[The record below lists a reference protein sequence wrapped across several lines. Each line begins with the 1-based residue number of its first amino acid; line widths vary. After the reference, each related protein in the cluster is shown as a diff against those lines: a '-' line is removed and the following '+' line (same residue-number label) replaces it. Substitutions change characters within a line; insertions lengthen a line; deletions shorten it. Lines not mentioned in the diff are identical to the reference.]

1 MRRGTFTRAR
11 KHTYLCQLLKKKN
24 LCPTPIPVALLPMKV
39 EFYGH
44 VRQYHNIK
52 QEIDANIQTVL
63 ESGQYVMGPMLKKFE
78 AELAAYHG
86 TKYAIG
92 LGNGTDAIWLAL
104 MALGIGPG
112 DEVITHPNTF
122 FATAEA
128 IWIAGATAVFVD
140 CCPDSK
146 CIDPAKIEAA
156 ITPKT
161 KAIIPVH
168 LYGQCADMVAV
179 KKIADKHGLKVI
191 EDNAQAI
198 GAAGPNFKIGQ
209 LSDAATTSF
218 IIQKNLGTFGDGGA
232 LVTNNAEI
240 DATVRKLRNHGSTA
254 RNVHSYGFNSRLDD
268 LHAGVLSAK
277 LKHIDAWNDL
287 RRKWAARY
295 TAGLKDC
302 KTFDLPVELPG
313 YRHVFH
319 LYVVETKKP
328 EWRDQLVDFLVKE
341 GVDAKT
347 HYSIAIHKQAGY
359 PWGKGARIV
368 GSVANAEANAACCV
382 SLPMFPELTAE
393 EVDYVIAKVKE
404 WDAKFALQA
413 PAGKGPA

>member
-1 MRRGTFTRAR
+1 
-11 KHTYLCQLLKKKN
+11 
-24 LCPTPIPVALLPMKV
+24 MKV

-44 VRQYHNIK
+44 VRQYKNVQK
-52 QEIDANIQTVL
+52 EIDANVQEVL
-63 ESGQYVMGPMLKKFE
+63 LSGNYVQGPMLKRFE
-78 AELAAYHG
+78 GEFAQYSS
-86 TKYAIG
+86 TRYAVG
-92 LGNGTDAIWLAL
+92 VANGTDAIWLAL

-128 IWIAGATAVFVD
+128 IWIAGATTVFVD
-140 CCPDSK
+140 CDPRTK

-161 KAIIPVH
+161 KAIVPVH
-168 LYGQCADMVAV
+168 LYGQCADMIAI
-179 KKIADKHGLKVI
+179 KKIADQHGLKIV

-198 GAAGPNFKIGQ
+198 GAAGPGFKIGE

-232 LVTNNAEI
+232 LVTNNADI
-240 DATVRKLRNHGSTA
+240 DAKVRKLRNHGSTA

-277 LKHIDAWNDL
+277 LKQIDAWNDN

-302 KTFDLPVELPG
+302 QTFTLPTELPG

-319 LYVVETKKP
+319 LYVIETKKA
-328 EWRDQLVDFLVKE
+328 EHRDKLVDFLVKE
-341 GVDAKT
+341 GIDAKT

-359 PWGKGARIV
+359 PWGKGARLV
-368 GSVANAEANAACCV
+368 GSVANAEQNAATCV
-382 SLPMFPELTAE
+382 SLPMFPELRPD
-393 EVDYVIAKVKE
+393 EVDYVIAKVRE
-404 WDAKFALQA
+404 WDKAN
-413 PAGKGPA
+413 G

>member
-1 MRRGTFTRAR
+1 
-11 KHTYLCQLLKKKN
+11 
-24 LCPTPIPVALLPMKV
+24 MKV

-52 QEIDANIQTVL
+52 SEIDKNIQTVL
-63 ESGQYVMGPMLKKFE
+63 ESSNYVMGPMLKQFE
-78 AELAAYHG
+78 SELAAFHG
-86 TKYAIG
+86 TKFAIG

-140 CCPDSK
+140 CDPKTK

-161 KAIIPVH
+161 KAIVPVH
-168 LYGQCADMVAV
+168 LYGQCADMPAI
-179 KKIADKHGLKVI
+179 KKIADKHKLRLI

-198 GAAGPNFKIGQ
+198 DAAGDTFKIGE

-232 LVTNNAEI
+232 LTTNNADM
-240 DATVRKLRNHGSTA
+240 DAKIRKLRNHGSNQ
-254 RNVHSYGFNSRLDD
+254 RNVHSFGFNSRLDD
-268 LHAGVLSAK
+268 IHAGALSAK
-277 LKHIDAWNDL
+277 LKHIHEWNDN

-295 TAGLKDC
+295 TTGLKGA
-302 KTFDLPVELPG
+302 KNIDLPFEKPG

-319 LYVVETKKP
+319 LYVIETKKP
-328 EWRDQLVDFLVKE
+328 EQRDNLLQFLVDN
-341 GVDAKT
+341 GIDAKT
-347 HYSIAIHKQAGY
+347 HYSIAIHQQAGY

-368 GSVANAEANAACCV
+368 GSVANAERNAATCV
-382 SLPMFPELTAE
+382 SLPMYPELKPE
-393 EVDYVIAKVKE
+393 EVDFVVEKVLE
-404 WDAKFALQA
+404 WDKNQN
-413 PAGKGPA
+413 

>member
-1 MRRGTFTRAR
+1 
-11 KHTYLCQLLKKKN
+11 
-24 LCPTPIPVALLPMKV
+24 MKV
-39 EFYGH
+39 EFYVH
-44 VRQYHNIK
+44 VRQYQNLKAEIDHNIN
-52 QEIDANIQTVL
+52 EVL
-63 ESGQYVMGPMLKKFE
+63 MSGQYVMGPMLKRFE
-78 AELAAYHG
+78 GELAAYHG

-128 IWIAGATAVFVD
+128 IWIAGATAVFVE
-140 CCPDSK
+140 CCPKTK
-146 CIDPAKIEAA
+146 CICPEAIEAA

-168 LYGQCADMVAV
+168 LYGQCADMVAI

-218 IIQKNLGTFGDGGA
+218 IIQKNLGTFGDSGA
-232 LVTNNAEI
+232 LVTNDAGI
-240 DATVRKLRNHGSTA
+240 DATVRRLRNHGSTA

-268 LHAGVLSAK
+268 IHAGVLSAK
-277 LKHIDAWNDL
+277 LKKIDQYNDQRRAWAD
-287 RRKWAARY
+287 RY

-302 KTFDLPVELPG
+302 KTFDLPVVLPG

-319 LYVVETKKP
+319 LYVIETKQA
-328 EWRDQLVDFLVKE
+328 EWRDQLVDFLVKN

-359 PWGKGARIV
+359 PWGKEARVV
-368 GSVANAEANAACCV
+368 GPVPNAEANATCCI
-382 SLPMFPELTAE
+382 SLPMFPELRAD

-404 WDAKFALQA
+404 WDAQMAAQA
-413 PAGKGPA
+413 PAGKGPAQSGATCACCK

>member
-1 MRRGTFTRAR
+1 
-11 KHTYLCQLLKKKN
+11 
-24 LCPTPIPVALLPMKV
+24 MKV

-44 VRQYHNIK
+44 VRQYRNIQK
-52 QEIDANIQTVL
+52 EIDANIQEVL
-63 ESGQYVMGPMLKKFE
+63 LSGNYVQGPVLKRFE

-86 TKYAIG
+86 TKFAIG
-92 LGNGTDAIWLAL
+92 VGNGTDAIWLAL

-140 CCPDSK
+140 CDPKSK

-161 KAIIPVH
+161 KAIVPVH
-168 LYGQCADMVAV
+168 LYGQCADLAAI
-179 KKIADKHGLKVI
+179 KKIADKHHLRVI

-198 GAAGPNFKIGQ
+198 GAAGPGFKIGH
-209 LSDAATTSF
+209 LTDAATTSF

-240 DATVRKLRNHGSTA
+240 DAKVRKLRNHGSNA

-277 LKHIDAWNDL
+277 LKHIDEWNDH

-295 TAGLKDC
+295 TAGLKEC
-302 KTFDLPVELPG
+302 KNIDLPVELPG

-328 EWRDQLVDFLVKE
+328 EWRDALVDYLVKNSI
-341 GVDAKT
+341 DAKT
-347 HYSIAIHKQAGY
+347 HYSIAIHQQAGY
-359 PWGKGARIV
+359 PWGKGARIN
-368 GSVANAEANAACCV
+368 GSVANAESNAARCI
-382 SLPMFPELTAE
+382 SLPMFPELTAD
-393 EVDYVIAKVKE
+393 EVDYVVAKVKE
-404 WDAKFALQA
+404 WDKAQH
-413 PAGKGPA
+413 